1 MTLMTG
7 LIYSRLHQQPQLPF
21 LASWPVKLHDINN
34 NNLYFKHLVLFYK
47 GLYKLY
53 GKLHVFIEERENPEE
68 TSEEREENK
77 DAVHQGVILLCAN
90 IIENFF

>member
-1 MTLMTG
+1 MTH
-7 LIYSRLHQQPQLPF
+7 Y
-21 LASWPVKLHDINN
+21 N